1 MVEKAT
7 AAELP
12 SGIGLHHV
20 HVLAGAVH
28 VVFLAYYLLDRTW
41 VAAQFFIEAA
51 VVGHRILRGIDLALQ
66 RVDNTLVLEFFMA
79 ECELKKSK
87 YTKYA
92 ITARAATDM

>member
-28 VVFLAYYLLDRTW
+28 VVFLAYYLLDRRW
-41 VAAQFFIEAA
+41 VAGRFS
-51 VVGHRILRGIDLALQ
+51 
-66 RVDNTLVLEFFMA
+66 
-79 ECELKKSK
+79 LK
-87 YTKYA
+87 A
-92 ITARAATDM
+92 G

>member
-51 VVGHRILRGIDLALQ
+51 VVGHRITIFVPINSEMKEMLISGLYGIG
-66 RVDNTLVLEFFMA
+66 R
-79 ECELKKSK
+79 
-87 YTKYA
+87 
-92 ITARAATDM
+92 